1 MASSFI
7 EFISCSANSND
18 RWDDCP
24 RTQKLDPDFL
34 CTVPTS
40 LRNFHFLNTPPRIY
54 FNEFIPLPKLELY
67 ENALQRGNVFSNACF
82 AFKLGRKT
90 FQTLGVFSQLCVVK
104 LKCVWAGDI
113 SAVFLAQ
120 TGKKYF
126 IWPKYFLPFRTDK
139 HSAKNCLIR
148 GGQNF
153 IPSHPAVFERKWNS
167 FHILEA
173 TIMQQGTE
181 NGWNRLW

>member
-1 MASSFI
+1 M
-7 EFISCSANSND
+7 
-18 RWDDCP
+18 
-24 RTQKLDPDFL
+24 
-34 CTVPTS
+34 
-40 LRNFHFLNTPPRIY
+40 Y

-126 IWPKYFLPFRTDK
+126 I
-139 HSAKNCLIR
+139 
-148 GGQNF
+148 
-153 IPSHPAVFERKWNS
+153 
-167 FHILEA
+167 
-173 TIMQQGTE
+173 
-181 NGWNRLW
+181 